1 MLLIFFIFVF
11 MTKFNNRNRTERP
24 ASIINH
30 VLHCSV
36 IYTAFRLQ
44 VLLVNLSGNFEK
56 NTGTNCYLA
65 HSLIKCN
72 WNLNSIITS
81 NFIKVN
87 LSNIKYFRPQHK
99 YNMPSESYLYSFISS
114 DIVNLHI
121 PDYSCFRFE
130 HPSNKKSMAFLI
142 YYKSALPKSKIETI
156 FLPEFT
162 SVKLKPARKIWRF
175 LSFYRTLAQIQVELE
190 EFSEIVYSILD
201 YVAQN
206 NPFKVIVEV
215 IQCQVK
221 KNGILMTLSFED
233 SKIDF
238 LTSTFD
244 LHQII
249 NQPKHV
255 MKTSSPT
262 IDLMFTSQPNLVTE
276 SDIHS
281 LLHENCHHQIALD
294 IAVKCSIRPAL

>member
-1 MLLIFFIFVF
+1 M
-11 MTKFNNRNRTERP
+11 
-24 ASIINH
+24 
-30 VLHCSV
+30 
-36 IYTAFRLQ
+36 
-44 VLLVNLSGNFEK
+44 
-56 NTGTNCYLA
+56 
-65 HSLIKCN
+65 
-72 WNLNSIITS
+72 
-81 NFIKVN
+81 
-87 LSNIKYFRPQHK
+87 
-99 YNMPSESYLYSFISS
+99 
-114 DIVNLHI
+114 
-121 PDYSCFRFE
+121 
-130 HPSNKKSMAFLI
+130 
-142 YYKSALPKSKIETI
+142 
-156 FLPEFT
+156 
-162 SVKLKPARKIWRF
+162 
-175 LSFYRTLAQIQVELE
+175 SFYRTLAQIQVELE